1 MNTDLQQK
9 SDLSKQNLMV
19 APDFA
24 NWKPETLA
32 KFAHDANQKLK
43 EQEELISQL
52 QADIKTALAAYRA
65 ALKETK

>member
-1 MNTDLQQK
+1 MTNDK
-9 SDLSKQNLMV
+9 FEKV
-19 APDFA
+19 DFA
-24 NWKPETLA
+24 NWELKTLA

-65 ALKETK
+65 AINELL